1 MEVAVNACHRS
12 RHFSLFFCV
21 FCHLESPQ
29 SDGVVVAIDL
39 QLQLCGSTSTRKSKM
54 VPSNQSQGRQTPP
67 EMDHMLMTMVQH
79 QDWKAAEAFLETE
92 CSRDMVRYQDE
103 FGNTILQ
110 IALGYKAPDEFLLK
124 LIDTH
129 PEATQIAGV
138 DGWFPLHVAAM
149 WGCSSAV
156 MDAVVR
162 HYPEALDITSDNGRT
177 PRQFSN
183 RFAHNKEALERTTA
197 EWLSIIRMKRRR
209 P

>member
-1 MEVAVNACHRS
+1 
-12 RHFSLFFCV
+12 
-21 FCHLESPQ
+21 
-29 SDGVVVAIDL
+29 
-39 QLQLCGSTSTRKSKM
+39 M
-54 VPSNQSQGRQTPP
+54 VPSNQSHLQTTPTKV
-67 EMDHMLMTMVQH
+67 DHMLMSMVQ
-79 QDWKAAEAFLETE
+79 QQEWKTAEAFLETE

-124 LIDTH
+124 LIDMH
-129 PEATQIAGV
+129 PEATKVAGV

-156 MDAVVR
+156 MDAIIR

-183 RFAHNKEALERTTA
+183 RFAHNKDALERTTA
-197 EWLSIIRMKRRR
+197 EWLSIIGKKRRK